1 MHIAVR
7 WDDARLTYMAYIS
20 EAPLVLPEHEKE
32 RYQLMR
38 TLFPSLGE
46 RTCPL
51 PPPPGTGHT
60 GWVARA
66 E

>member
-1 MHIAVR
+1 
-7 WDDARLTYMAYIS
+7 MAYIS

-51 PPPPGTGHT
+51 PPPPPVLGTLVGWPEQRLT
-60 GWVARA
+60 GLK
-66 E
+66 